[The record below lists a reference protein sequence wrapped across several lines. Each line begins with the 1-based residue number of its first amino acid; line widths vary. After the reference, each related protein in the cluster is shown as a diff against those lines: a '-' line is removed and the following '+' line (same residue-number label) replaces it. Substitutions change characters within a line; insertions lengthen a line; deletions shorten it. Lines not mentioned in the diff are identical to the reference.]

1 MQTTDFSSYGSVSVG
16 VSVVTKV
23 LDYKMLVTGD
33 MVLRKEFYGN
43 FSLPVQYFCK
53 TQNCSKNCT
62 HLKTLICN
70 YLKRMRT

>member
-1 MQTTDFSSYGSVSVG
+1 MQTMDFSSYGSVSVG

-33 MVLRKEFYGN
+33 MVLRKKFYGN

-53 TQNCSKNCT
+53 PKTA
-62 HLKTLICN
+62 LKIAPT
-70 YLKRMRT
+70 

>member
-1 MQTTDFSSYGSVSVG
+1 MQTMDFSSYGSVSVG

-43 FSLPVQYFCK
+43 FSLSVQYFCK
-53 TQNCSKNCT
+53 PKTA
-62 HLKTLICN
+62 LKIAPT
-70 YLKRMRT
+70 

>member
-43 FSLPVQYFCK
+43 FLSLYNIFCK
-53 TQNCSKNCT
+53 TQK
-62 HLKTLICN
+62 LL
-70 YLKRMRT
+70 